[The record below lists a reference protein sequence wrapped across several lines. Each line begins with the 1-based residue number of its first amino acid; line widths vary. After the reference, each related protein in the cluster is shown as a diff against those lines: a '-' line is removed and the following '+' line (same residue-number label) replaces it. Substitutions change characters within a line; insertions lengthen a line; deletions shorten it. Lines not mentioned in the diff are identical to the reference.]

1 MSVRMGAISLWI
13 SFRIR
18 EVRLSG
24 PAALPGFNF
33 ESYFETPF
41 IEMWISGIFGNVL
54 LRGRIN
60 SIKCFNLSGTSFV
73 NAD

>member
-1 MSVRMGAISLWI
+1 MGAISLWI

-33 ESYFETPF
+33 ESCFETPF

-54 LRGRIN
+54 LPGRIN

-73 NAD
+73 NTD

>member
-1 MSVRMGAISLWI
+1 MSVRMGAISLCI

-33 ESYFETPF
+33 ESCFDTPF

-54 LRGRIN
+54 L
-60 SIKCFNLSGTSFV
+60 
-73 NAD
+73 